1 MYFFYFNVMYG
12 KMVFFGIIVILR
24 FMMKIGD
31 LKCRLFCEVEEVYI
45 MMCLYI
51 NYRNCFIV

>member
-1 MYFFYFNVMYG
+1 MNFYFNVMYG